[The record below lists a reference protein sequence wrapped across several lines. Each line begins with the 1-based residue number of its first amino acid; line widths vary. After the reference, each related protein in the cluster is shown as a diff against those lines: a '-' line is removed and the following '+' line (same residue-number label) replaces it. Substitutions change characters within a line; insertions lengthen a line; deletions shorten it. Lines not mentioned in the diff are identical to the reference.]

1 MRTGFRK
8 HLQVT
13 DRDKVLPLYVEST
26 GYLPRQGPI
35 RRKKGYPAYQW
46 LQTVEGCGE
55 FRYEAGSHLLHPGQG
70 FLMPPH
76 MPHSYESTGAD
87 WSILFVTFEGALAGH
102 ILSGLSLPY
111 PYQYGIG
118 QRERLEEALD
128 AMVRKAMEEPQYG
141 GTASTSDIYDFLVRL
156 KQFGTPNA
164 SASAAAKRDRLIP
177 LIQWLDERY
186 SDPSLS
192 LSDMSGHMHLT
203 PQRLS
208 ALFQAAIGISP
219 YAYLIGVRLQKAKDM
234 LAAHSGM
241 SVKEIAYATGYR
253 DESHFVSAFRKQTGM
268 TPNAF
273 RRLYWR

>member
-1 MRTGFRK
+1 M
-8 HLQVT
+8 T
-13 DRDKVLPLYVEST
+13 DRDKVLPLYVESI
-26 GYLPRQGPI
+26 GYLPKQCPI

-70 FLMPPH
+70 FLMPPS
-76 MPHSYESTGAD
+76 MPHSYESTGGD
-87 WSILFVTFEGALAGH
+87 WSILFVTFEGALAGN
-102 ILSGLSLPY
+102 ILSGLGLLY
-111 PYQYGIG
+111 PCQYGIG
-118 QRERLEEALD
+118 QRVRLEEALD
-128 AMVRKAMEEPQYG
+128 AMVGKAMEEPQYG
-141 GTASTSDIYDFLVRL
+141 GTTSTADIYDFLVRL

-164 SASAAAKRDRLIP
+164 GASAPAKRDRLMP
-177 LIQWLDERY
+177 LIQWLDERHA
-186 SDPSLS
+186 DPSLS
-192 LSDMSGHMHLT
+192 LTDMAGYMHLT

-208 ALFQAAIGISP
+208 ALFQSAMGISP
-219 YAYLIGVRLQKAKDM
+219 YAYLIGVRMQKAKDY

-253 DESHFVSAFRKQTGM
+253 DESHFVSAFRKQAGM